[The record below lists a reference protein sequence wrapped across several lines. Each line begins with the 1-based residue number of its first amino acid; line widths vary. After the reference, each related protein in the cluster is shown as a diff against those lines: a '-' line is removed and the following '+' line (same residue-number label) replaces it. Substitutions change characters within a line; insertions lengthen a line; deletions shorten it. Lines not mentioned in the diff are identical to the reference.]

1 MVVPWRFL
9 RVLVLVVMILGVPLV
24 GSGDSSP
31 MVISGGWLVV
41 VQMGPN
47 EPKTSVNNRNGNY
60 TSSEAA
66 FRFPLNTKPPRAS
79 ERYTVKDSTIFT
91 V

>member
-1 MVVPWRFL
+1 MA
-9 RVLVLVVMILGVPLV
+9 VLESF
-24 GSGDSSP
+24 GSGGSDSWS
-31 MVISGGWLVV
+31 STGWFRRRWSRGDLQGWLVV
-41 VQMGPN
+41 VQLGPN
-47 EPKTSVNNRNGNY
+47 EPKTSVNNRSGNY

-66 FRFPLNTKPPRAS
+66 FRFLLNTKPPRAS